1 MEETEVIK
9 TIREE
14 FEKKL
19 DEQRAEYEKKLEEE
33 KQKHIEQIKA
43 LMTGKKEVIDE
54 TTEVEEKTTDEIV
67 LENLR
72 KKYKLNRS

>member
-19 DEQRAEYEKKLEEE
+19 EEQRAEYENILEEE

-54 TTEVEEKTTDEIV
+54 NTEVEEKTTEEIV

>member
-19 DEQRAEYEKKLEEE
+19 DEQRAEYEKILEEE

-54 TTEVEEKTTDEIV
+54 NTEVEEKTTEEIV